1 MVEVSEVFQQPKF
14 QSLCHGLLLHCR
26 FPFVFCLCY
35 FKQTV
40 ILIIYSFFMFYSMV
54 DKCMTQWKMFS
65 VFWQHAGHLEIYIVL
80 INTANQVR

>member
-1 MVEVSEVFQQPKF
+1 MVEVCEIFQQPKF
-14 QSLCHGLLLHCR
+14 QSLGHDLLFHCR
-26 FPFVFCLCY
+26 FIFVFCLWY

-54 DKCMTQWKMFS
+54 DKCMTQWEKFS
-65 VFWQHAGHLEIYIVL
+65 LFWQQAGHVEIYIVL

>member
-26 FPFVFCLCY
+26 LPFVFCLCY

-40 ILIIYSFFMFYSMV
+40 ILVISIQKNIKLFV
-54 DKCMTQWKMFS
+54 
-65 VFWQHAGHLEIYIVL
+65 AIVG
-80 INTANQVR
+80 